1 MKIHGTKLA
10 GCVLALCTLWGTA
23 QAQTQYQGLT
33 QRAGDAAM
41 SLQQNR
47 TATGIPY
54 ITGGIGDV
62 AQDRFKSMARQGGYN
77 MMLVFTFNTG
87 EYLADVDVN
96 VRGPGGVAFDVVTDG
111 PFLAAQV
118 PPGNY
123 TVTARY
129 KGNVDSQ
136 QVGVGAGGTRT
147 AFLRFP
153 VGPDAGIVFAGNE
166 MRSAGNEMRRV
177 DQSNVMAPSG
187 ARMYVR

>member
-1 MKIHGTKLA
+1 MKIHGMRMT
-10 GCVLALCTLWGTA
+10 GCLLALCTIWGSA
-23 QAQTQYQGLT
+23 QAQMQDRGWT
-33 QRAGDAAM
+33 QRPGDAL
-41 SLQQNR
+41 SIGQDR
-47 TATGIPY
+47 TANGIAY

-62 AQDRFKSMARQGGYN
+62 EQDRFKAMARQGGYN

-96 VRGPGGVAFDVVTDG
+96 VRGPQGVAFDVVTDG
-111 PFLAAQV
+111 PFLAAKV

-129 KGNVDSQ
+129 KGHVDRK
-136 QVGVGAGGTRT
+136 QVSVTSGATRT

-166 MRSAGNEMRRV
+166 MRGV
-177 DQSNVMAPSG
+177 DASNMTAPSG

>member
-1 MKIHGTKLA
+1 MKIYGTKLA
-10 GCVLALCTLWGTA
+10 GCVVAVCTLWGTA
-23 QAQTQYQGLT
+23 QAQTQQQGLT

-129 KGNVDSQ
+129 KGNVDRQ
-136 QVGVGAGGTRT
+136 QLRVAAGGTRT

-166 MRSAGNEMRRV
+166 MRSM
-177 DQSNVMAPSG
+177 DQSNMMAPSG